1 MNNSFTKEEI
11 ETLQNISMEITS
23 MALHLENIK
32 NIMKNYL
39 FVDCGEK
46 LNPNI
51 VLNECYEQSLN
62 ISYDE
67 LEEITYKLN
76 TICFRGNTDYNSVI
90 FENSIVNKK
99 RKIQKDENNDVSY
112 SCNFDEYHR
121 EYDNNYHDEY
131 NNDNDCGYDKTLYRM
146 GHLSMNPIEEP
157 FLGPE
162 A

>member
-1 MNNSFTKEEI
+1 M
-11 ETLQNISMEITS
+11 
-23 MALHLENIK
+23 
-32 NIMKNYL
+32 
-39 FVDCGEK
+39 
-46 LNPNI
+46 
-51 VLNECYEQSLN
+51 
-62 ISYDE
+62 
-67 LEEITYKLN
+67 EEITYKLN

>member
-11 ETLQNISMEITS
+11 NTLQNISIEITN
-23 MALHLENIK
+23 MALELENIK

-62 ISYDE
+62 ISYEE
-67 LEEITYKLN
+67 LEEITYKLD
-76 TICFRGNTDYNSVI
+76 TICFRGNTDCNTAI
-90 FENSIVNKK
+90 FKDSIIKKK
-99 RKIQKDENNDVSY
+99 RKLQKNENNDVSY

-121 EYDNNYHDEY
+121 EYDNVYHDEY
-131 NNDNDCGYDKTLYRM
+131 NDDNDCGYDKTLYRM

>member
-11 ETLQNISMEITS
+11 NTLQNISMEITS
-23 MALHLENIK
+23 MALQLENIK

-51 VLNECYEQSLN
+51 VINECYEQSLN
-62 ISYDE
+62 ISYE
-67 LEEITYKLN
+67 EFEEITYKLD
-76 TICFRGNTDYNSVI
+76 TICFRGNTDYNSFV

-121 EYDNNYHDEY
+121 EYDNDYNDYNNYNDEY
-131 NNDNDCGYDKTLYRM
+131 NDDNDCGYDKTLYRM
-146 GHLSMNPIEEP
+146 GHLSMNPIE
-157 FLGPE
+157 
-162 A
+162 